1 MKENLLVNKKIV
13 ISGGPG
19 SGKTTLINL
28 LINNGY
34 HCFEEFSRSVIDAG
48 KAKGIQN
55 FFETEPLTFSQII
68 FQKRKKQYLSA
79 AKIEHRSVFPYVFF
93 DRGLHDVVAYL
104 DHQGNP
110 ADKMSI
116 EIQKYPYD
124 LAILLPPWKDIYKND
139 EHRVESF
146 EESVSVF
153 ESIKKTYKKFSI
165 PIVEIPFNTPNSRIM
180 SILKLLKNEDH
191 S

>member
-55 FFETEPLTFSQII
+55 FFETEPLIFSEII
-68 FQKRKKQYLSA
+68 FQERKKQYLSA
-79 AKIEHRSVFPYVFF
+79 PKIDHLSVFPYVFF
-93 DRGLHDVVAYL
+93 DRGLHDIIAYL

-110 ADKMSI
+110 ADEMSI
-116 EIQKYPYD
+116 EIQNFNI
-124 LAILLPPWKDIYKND
+124 ACKNI
-139 EHRVESF
+139 SLIF
-146 EESVSVF
+146 
-153 ESIKKTYKKFSI
+153 IKMMNI
-165 PIVEIPFNTPNSRIM
+165 GWN
-180 SILKLLKNEDH
+180 LLKNLFQFLSLLKKPMKNFLFLLLKFLLIRQIQE
-191 S
+191 

>member
-79 AKIEHRSVFPYVFF
+79 AKIEHR
-93 DRGLHDVVAYL
+93 
-104 DHQGNP
+104 
-110 ADKMSI
+110 
-116 EIQKYPYD
+116 
-124 LAILLPPWKDIYKND
+124 
-139 EHRVESF
+139 
-146 EESVSVF
+146 
-153 ESIKKTYKKFSI
+153 
-165 PIVEIPFNTPNSRIM
+165 
-180 SILKLLKNEDH
+180 
-191 S
+191 